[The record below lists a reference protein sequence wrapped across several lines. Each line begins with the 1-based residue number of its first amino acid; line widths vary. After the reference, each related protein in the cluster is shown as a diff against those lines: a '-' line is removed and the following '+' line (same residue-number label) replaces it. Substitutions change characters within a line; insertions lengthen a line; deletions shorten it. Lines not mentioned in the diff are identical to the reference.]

1 MKLSIKYN
9 CRPNFT
15 SRYRHTTPAKVT
27 QSCPGFW
34 EANSSKQCSSP
45 GRLWAQERRPH
56 SLLFWERQTRSVS
69 YQWRTSEMSQT
80 CRICCNT
87 RCKRGCENWQVR
99 CVYSLCHLILETRAE
114 IQRSSTTPRGGG
126 KILALLAGTKA
137 LVGLN
142 WWHLLK
148 QGHGLSQTEVLQ
160 LAREASPGQRLH
172 HICLQPRDEPPQAP
186 AHTRSRDALKIT
198 HCFS

>member
-1 MKLSIKYN
+1 MASTRKKNLQRNGRGKKSSYQNVNIWAYQGWSISMKLSIKDN

-27 QSCPGFW
+27 QSCPSFW

-45 GRLWAQERRPH
+45 GGLWAQERRPH

-126 KILALLAGTKA
+126 KILALL
-137 LVGLN
+137 
-142 WWHLLK
+142 
-148 QGHGLSQTEVLQ
+148 
-160 LAREASPGQRLH
+160 QRHSLG
-172 HICLQPRDEPPQAP
+172 
-186 AHTRSRDALKIT
+186 
-198 HCFS
+198 